1 MWILHSRIIRYF
13 NAEEKESAL
22 RNAFFTSVA
31 LTLSTIIYGRT
42 PGGLS
47 IVDGLIVTFLP
58 YTISTGAENNTLAL
72 IQGKATLK
80 FAYILH
86 LAFCAAFGL
95 LVWVN
100 VDTYGTTPGCNLN
113 SSAKFV
119 VFGHSVGATS
129 KGLRGFGIFAFAL
142 TAVVLPLAVLRLA
155 VLQRPAVG
163 DGGDHNG
170 DHEDDTGYSTFLGWF
185 WTIFLLSIWVY
196 EVVTIEEILRRN
208 ALDYATH
215 QWSFGQT
222 LALTMVLSPAFDFA
236 SAVLRSL

>member
-1 MWILHSRIIRYF
+1 M
-13 NAEEKESAL
+13 
-22 RNAFFTSVA
+22 A

-58 YTISTGAENNTLAL
+58 YIITIGAENNTLAL
-72 IQGKATLK
+72 IQGKPTLK

-86 LAFCAAFGL
+86 LVFCIAFGL
-95 LVWVN
+95 TVWVN

-129 KGLRGFGIFAFAL
+129 KGLRGFGIFIFAFIAILLPL
-142 TAVVLPLAVLRLA
+142 TALGLTIQ
-155 VLQRPAVG
+155 QRPVVG
-163 DGGDHNG
+163 DGGDHDG
-170 DHEDDTGYSTFLGWF
+170 DHDDDTGYLKFLGWY
-185 WTIFLLSIWVY
+185 WTILLTSVWLY

-208 ALDYATH
+208 ALAYATN

-222 LALTMVLSPAFDFA
+222 FALTMVLSPAFDFA